1 MNMIHT
7 PQGMRIAPVGPAAA
21 YKTYALSSPLAT
33 HFREATCDE
42 VNCQAQANG
51 WRTTIDESTELGQRQ
66 AYYIR
71 SQSGR
76 SFREERLPDGLTAFT
91 FEAGQTCFETH
102 RTSLEREP
110 LYLVRGGDWR
120 GNPTGQLPL
129 KHSGP
134 ESWVDDFGEHQE
146 NITEEIERG

>member
-1 MNMIHT
+1 M
-7 PQGMRIAPVGPAAA
+7 
-21 YKTYALSSPLAT
+21 
-33 HFREATCDE
+33 
-42 VNCQAQANG
+42 
-51 WRTTIDESTELGQRQ
+51 
-66 AYYIR
+66 
-71 SQSGR
+71 
-76 SFREERLPDGLTAFT
+76 
-91 FEAGQTCFETH
+91 
-102 RTSLEREP
+102 EREP